1 MSITS
6 DHKKQIVNTLKK
18 ELGSPSEV
26 SKFSQSLKD
35 LSLIDLSDDVQLEK
49 AANDGSLITF
59 VTFYG
64 LGLLPKLIDLQYKQ
78 DK

>member
-6 DHKKQIVNTLKK
+6 EHKQQIINTLKK

-49 AANDGSLITF
+49 ATKDGSLITF

-64 LGLLPKLIDLQYKQ
+64 LGVIPKLCELKYKE
-78 DK
+78 